1 MSRRIDRDDLVN
13 PTVLGHDNI
22 GNDWH
27 VRLGTVAGKPFT
39 FVTPTEAAEIAAAWA
54 SIAFVLAAREEWSVE
69 RVDALVGHLTNEISL
84 ASPNAYRH
92 LAAEAWPTST
102 PSDGGAS

>member
-39 FVTPTEAAEIAAAWA
+39 FVTPTEAAAIAAAWA
-54 SIAFVLAAREEWSVE
+54 SVAFDLAAREEWAID
-69 RVDALVGHLTNEISL
+69 RVDALVGHLRYEISL
-84 ASPNAYRH
+84 TTPSAYRH
-92 LAAEAWPTST
+92 LGTAEPEGSPT
-102 PSDGGAS
+102 